1 MKSNNFRRVS
11 IAAATAALGLT
22 LAACS
27 NGGTSAPVTVTETAA
42 PSQQNNQGNQD
53 SGQATVTVTEGA
65 NANTGGNAG
74 AGNAGAGQAG
84 GNAATNDLPTEI
96 TGYSGEAERDLT
108 EERLTKDEVAQ
119 VLQRAH
125 NGEGKVKWDNDGYG
139 EVEVGGID
147 IDIDQN
153 GLVLNVDR

>member
-22 LAACS
+22 LAACT
-27 NGGTSAPVTVTETAA
+27 NGGSSAPVTVTETAA
-42 PSQQNNQGNQD
+42 PADQSSQSNQNG
-53 SGQATVTVTEGA
+53 GKETVTVTPGADA
-65 NANTGGNAG
+65 NANGGNAG
-74 AGNAGAGQAG
+74 QAGQAG

-125 NGEGKVKWDNDGYG
+125 NGEGKVKWDNDGYW
-139 EVEVGGID
+139 EVEVGGVD

>member
-1 MKSNNFRRVS
+1 MKSNTFRRVS

-27 NGGTSAPVTVTETAA
+27 NGGNGAPVTVTETAA
-42 PSQQNNQGNQD
+42 PAQQNNQNNQN
-53 SGQATVTVTEGA
+53 SGQETVTVTPGADA
-65 NANTGGNAG
+65 NAGNNAG
-74 AGNAGAGQAG
+74 AGAGAGHAG
-84 GNAATNDLPTEI
+84 GNAATNNLPADI
-96 TGYSGEAERDLT
+96 TGYTGEAERDLT

-125 NGEGKVKWDNDGYG
+125 NGEGKVKWDNDGYW
-139 EVEVGGID
+139 EVEVGGVD

-153 GLVLNVDR
+153 GLVLNVDS

>member
-27 NGGTSAPVTVTETAA
+27 NGGSSAPVTVTETAA
-42 PSQQNNQGNQD
+42 PADQSSQSNQNG
-53 SGQATVTVTEGA
+53 GKETVTVTPGA
-65 NANTGGNAG
+65 DANVNGGNAG
-74 AGNAGAGQAG
+74 QAGQAG

-125 NGEGKVKWDNDGYG
+125 NGEGKVKWDNDGYW
-139 EVEVGGID
+139 EVEVGGVD

>member
-1 MKSNNFRRVS
+1 MKSNTFRRVS

-22 LAACS
+22 LVACS
-27 NGGTSAPVTVTETAA
+27 NGGNGAPVTVTETAA
-42 PSQQNNQGNQD
+42 PAQQNNQNNQG

-65 NANTGGNAG
+65 GANAGNNAG
-74 AGNAGAGQAG
+74 AGAGAGQAG
-84 GNAATNDLPTEI
+84 GNAATNDLPTDI
-96 TGYSGEAERDLT
+96 TGYTGEAERDLT

-125 NGEGKVKWDNDGYG
+125 NGEGKVKWDNDGYW

>member
-1 MKSNNFRRVS
+1 MKSNTFRRVS

-27 NGGTSAPVTVTETAA
+27 NGGNGAPVTVTETAA
-42 PSQQNNQGNQD
+42 PAQQNNQNNQN
-53 SGQATVTVTEGA
+53 SGQETVTVTEGA
-65 NANTGGNAG
+65 GANAGNNAG
-74 AGNAGAGQAG
+74 AGAGAGQAG
-84 GNAATNDLPTEI
+84 GNAATNDLPTNI

-125 NGEGKVKWDNDGYG
+125 NGEGKVKWDNDGYW

>member
-27 NGGTSAPVTVTETAA
+27 DDGSSAPVTVTETAA
-42 PSQQNNQGNQD
+42 PADQSNQNNKDG
-53 SGQATVTVTEGA
+53 GKETVTVTSGADA
-65 NANTGGNAG
+65 NANGGNAG
-74 AGNAGAGQAG
+74 QGG

-96 TGYSGEAERDLT
+96 TGYSGEAERDLN
-108 EERLTKDEVAQ
+108 EEGLTKDEVTQ

-125 NGEGKVKWDNDGYG
+125 NGEGKVKWDNDGYW
-139 EVEVGGID
+139 EVEVGGVDVD
-147 IDIDQN
+147 IDKN
-153 GLVLNVDR
+153 GLVLDVDR

>member
-27 NGGTSAPVTVTETAA
+27 NGGSSAPVTVTETAA
-42 PSQQNNQGNQD
+42 PADQSSQSNQNG
-53 SGQATVTVTEGA
+53 GKETVTVTPGADA
-65 NANTGGNAG
+65 NANGGNAG
-74 AGNAGAGQAG
+74 QAGQAG

-125 NGEGKVKWDNDGYG
+125 NGEGKVKWDNDGYW
-139 EVEVGGID
+139 EVEVGGVD
-147 IDIDQN
+147 VDIDQN

>member
-1 MKSNNFRRVS
+1 MKSNTFRRVS

-27 NGGTSAPVTVTETAA
+27 NGGNGAPVTVTETAA
-42 PSQQNNQGNQD
+42 PAQQNNQNNQN
-53 SGQATVTVTEGA
+53 SGQETVTVTEGA
-65 NANTGGNAG
+65 GANAGNNAG
-74 AGNAGAGQAG
+74 AGAGVGQAG
-84 GNAATNDLPTEI
+84 GNAATNNLPADI
-96 TGYSGEAERDLT
+96 TGYTGEAERDLS

-125 NGEGKVKWDNDGYG
+125 NGEGKVKWDNDGYW

>member
-1 MKSNNFRRVS
+1 MKSNTFRRVS

-27 NGGTSAPVTVTETAA
+27 NGGNGAPVTVTETAA
-42 PSQQNNQGNQD
+42 PAQQNNQNNQG

-65 NANTGGNAG
+65 GANAGNNAG
-74 AGNAGAGQAG
+74 AGAGAGQAG
-84 GNAATNDLPTEI
+84 GNAATNNLPTDI
-96 TGYSGEAERDLT
+96 TGYTGEAERDLT

-125 NGEGKVKWDNDGYG
+125 NGEGKVKWDNDGYW

>member
-27 NGGTSAPVTVTETAA
+27 NGGSSAPVTVTETAA
-42 PSQQNNQGNQD
+42 PADQSSQSNQNG
-53 SGQATVTVTEGA
+53 GKETVTVTPGADA
-65 NANTGGNAG
+65 NANGGN
-74 AGNAGAGQAG
+74 AGQAG

-108 EERLTKDEVAQ
+108 EERLTKDEVTQ

-125 NGEGKVKWDNDGYG
+125 NGEGKVKWDNDGYW
-139 EVEVGGID
+139 EVEVGGVD

>member
-1 MKSNNFRRVS
+1 MKSNTFRRVS

-27 NGGTSAPVTVTETAA
+27 NGGNGAPVTVTETAA
-42 PSQQNNQGNQD
+42 PAQQNNQNNQN
-53 SGQATVTVTEGA
+53 SGQETVTVTEDAGA
-65 NANTGGNAG
+65 NAGNNAG
-74 AGNAGAGQAG
+74 AGAGAGQAG
-84 GNAATNDLPTEI
+84 GNAATNNLPADI
-96 TGYSGEAERDLT
+96 TGYTGEAERDLS

-125 NGEGKVKWDNDGYG
+125 NGEGRVKWDNDGYW

>member
-27 NGGTSAPVTVTETAA
+27 NGGSSAPVTVTETAA
-42 PSQQNNQGNQD
+42 PADQSSQSNQNG
-53 SGQATVTVTEGA
+53 GKETVTVTPGADA
-65 NANTGGNAG
+65 NANGGNAG
-74 AGNAGAGQAG
+74 QAGQAG

-125 NGEGKVKWDNDGYG
+125 NGEGKVKWDNDGYW
-139 EVEVGGID
+139 EVEVGGVD
-147 IDIDQN
+147 IDIDKN
-153 GLVLNVDR
+153 GLVLSVDR

>member
-1 MKSNNFRRVS
+1 MKSNTFRRVS

-27 NGGTSAPVTVTETAA
+27 NGGNGAPVTVTETAA
-42 PSQQNNQGNQD
+42 PAQQNNQNNQN
-53 SGQATVTVTEGA
+53 SGQETVTVTEGA
-65 NANTGGNAG
+65 GANAGNNAG
-74 AGNAGAGQAG
+74 AGAGAGQAG
-84 GNAATNDLPTEI
+84 GNAATNNLPADI
-96 TGYSGEAERDLT
+96 TGYTGEAERDLT

-125 NGEGKVKWDNDGYG
+125 NGEGKVKWDNDGYW
-139 EVEVGGID
+139 EVEVGGVD

>member
-27 NGGTSAPVTVTETAA
+27 DDGSSAPVTVTETAA
-42 PSQQNNQGNQD
+42 PADQSNQNNKDG
-53 SGQATVTVTEGA
+53 GKETVTVTSGADA
-65 NANTGGNAG
+65 NANGGNAG
-74 AGNAGAGQAG
+74 QGG

-96 TGYSGEAERDLT
+96 IGYSGEAERDLN
-108 EERLTKDEVAQ
+108 EEGLTKDEVTQ

-125 NGEGKVKWDNDGYG
+125 NGEGKVKWDNDGYW
-139 EVEVGGID
+139 EVEVGGVDVD
-147 IDIDQN
+147 IDKN
-153 GLVLNVDR
+153 GLVLDVDR

>member
-1 MKSNNFRRVS
+1 MKSNTFRRVS

-27 NGGTSAPVTVTETAA
+27 NGGNGAPVTVTETAA
-42 PSQQNNQGNQD
+42 PAQQNNQNNQN
-53 SGQATVTVTEGA
+53 SGQETVTVTEGA
-65 NANTGGNAG
+65 AANAGNNAG
-74 AGNAGAGQAG
+74 AGAGAGQAG
-84 GNAATNDLPTEI
+84 GNAATNNLPADI
-96 TGYSGEAERDLT
+96 TGYTGEAERDLS

-125 NGEGKVKWDNDGYG
+125 NGEGRVKWDNDGYW

>member
-27 NGGTSAPVTVTETAA
+27 NGGSSAPVTVTETAA
-42 PSQQNNQGNQD
+42 PADQSSQSNQNG
-53 SGQATVTVTEGA
+53 GKETVTVTPGADA
-65 NANTGGNAG
+65 NANGGNAG
-74 AGNAGAGQAG
+74 QAGQAG

-108 EERLTKDEVAQ
+108 EERLTKDEVTQ

-125 NGEGKVKWDNDGYG
+125 NGEGKVKWDNDGYW
-139 EVEVGGID
+139 EVEVGGVD

>member
-27 NGGTSAPVTVTETAA
+27 NGGSSAPVTVTETAA
-42 PSQQNNQGNQD
+42 PADQSSQSNQNG
-53 SGQATVTVTEGA
+53 GKETVTVTPGADA
-65 NANTGGNAG
+65 NANGGN
-74 AGNAGAGQAG
+74 AGQAG

-125 NGEGKVKWDNDGYG
+125 NGEGKVKWDNDGYW
-139 EVEVGGID
+139 EVEVGGVD

>member
-1 MKSNNFRRVS
+1 MKSNTFRRVS

-27 NGGTSAPVTVTETAA
+27 NGGNGAPVTVTETAA
-42 PSQQNNQGNQD
+42 PAQQNNQNNQN
-53 SGQATVTVTEGA
+53 SGQETVTVTPGADA
-65 NANTGGNAG
+65 NAGNNAG
-74 AGNAGAGQAG
+74 AGAGAGQAG
-84 GNAATNDLPTEI
+84 GNAATNNLPADI
-96 TGYSGEAERDLT
+96 TGYTGEAERDLT

-125 NGEGKVKWDNDGYG
+125 NGEGKVKWDNDGYW
-139 EVEVGGID
+139 EVEVGGVD